1 MKACVCAVVLSVATT
16 CAGADPALFC
26 ELYAPGHFGNWY
38 EVAGEREMRAVLQ
51 EAQKWGF
58 NCYGDWFDTLDCADP
73 FSGDP
78 QYALGNALWDAKKTH
93 FRTAQ
98 SLGLKTDLV
107 ITPNHVFRD
116 QLSPNRLAKK
126 SPRIIGQ
133 LVCPSIPGGREV
145 ILDNHRRMLAG
156 LASVGVRLT
165 YITAAPYDYGGCDC
179 ERCRPWII
187 TFARLSCDIH
197 RIAEQYHPG
206 IQLRLLGWWWSKEEH
221 AQLAEWMDREAPGR
235 AASVALHIPYGKT
248 SVSDVPL
255 PRQCEKHAFVHIGYA
270 DRDQPRDIY
279 GRTGPVIAA
288 RRMEQTVSDL
298 RKQSVSG
305 VMAYSEGVYDD
316 VNKALLGALW
326 SGSHASADATL
337 QAYAERYFSFADS
350 DAKRWAAW
358 VLAWGTPFSCDA
370 SSAKSQLSTFRVDA
384 ANWRWRQWTLKADMF
399 VAHAAI
405 DTGTTWTPGR
415 LSRAEAFWS
424 AYEELNRRVYGLGPL
439 RHILGPSFINLPWQE
454 SWREH
459 QQMTATRPASPD
471 A

>member
-1 MKACVCAVVLSVATT
+1 MKACAHTVVLAVAVT
-16 CAGADPALFC
+16 CAGADPAYFC

-38 EVAGEREMRAVLQ
+38 EVAGEREMRAVL
-51 EAQKWGF
+51 EESRHWGF
-58 NCYGDWFDTLDCADP
+58 NCYGDWFDTLDCTDP

-78 QYALGNALWDAKKTH
+78 QYALGNALWDAKKAH

-98 SLGLKTDLV
+98 SLGMKTDLV

-116 QLSPNRLAKK
+116 QLSPERLAKK
-126 SPRIIGQ
+126 NPRIIGQ

-156 LASVGVRLT
+156 LASAGVRLT
-165 YITAAPYDYGGCDC
+165 FITAAPYDYGGCAC
-179 ERCRPWII
+179 EQCHPWII

-197 RIAEQYHPG
+197 DIARQYHPG
-206 IQLRLLGWWWSKEEH
+206 VELRFIGWWWSAQEH
-221 AQLAEWMDREAPGR
+221 TQFAERMDREAPGR
-235 AASVALHIPYGKT
+235 AVSIALHIPYGKT
-248 SVSDVPL
+248 SVSDVAL

-288 RRMEQTVSDL
+288 RRLEQTVSEL
-298 RKQSVSG
+298 RRQSVSG
-305 VMAYSEGVYDD
+305 VMAYSEGIYDD
-316 VNKALLGALW
+316 VNKALLGGFW
-326 SGSHASADATL
+326 SGSHPSAGKL
-337 QAYAERYFSFADS
+337 LEAYAGRYFSLADS
-350 DAKRWAAW
+350 EAQRWAAW
-358 VLAWGTPFSCDA
+358 VLPWGTPFNHDA
-370 SSAKSQLSTFRVDA
+370 ASAKAQLSTFKVDTA
-384 ANWRWRQWTLKADMF
+384 DWRWRQWALKADMF
-399 VAHAAI
+399 VAHSAI
-405 DTGTTWTPGR
+405 GAGKTWTPER
-415 LSRAEAFWS
+415 LARAEAFWA
-424 AYEELNRRVYGLGPL
+424 AYEELNRKVYGLGPL